1 MPPLLA
7 ALDADG
13 DGTISA
19 AEIDN
24 ALARLEATAR
34 NRGVAVGAAS
44 ALPVTI
50 ERIAQWAKAA
60 EGRGIMLVPVSM
72 VANRPKA
79 GS

>member
-1 MPPLLA
+1 V
-7 ALDADG
+7 LDAVP
-13 DGTISA
+13 TA

-34 NRGVAVGAAS
+34 NRGVAIGAAS

-60 EGRGIMLVPVSM
+60 EARGVVLVPVSM
-72 VANRPKA
+72 VANRPKPA
-79 GS
+79 S

>member
-1 MPPLLA
+1 M
-7 ALDADG
+7 LDAVP
-13 DGTISA
+13 TA

-34 NRGVAVGAAS
+34 SRGLAIGAAS

-60 EGRGIMLVPVSM
+60 EARGVMLVPVSM
-72 VANRPKA
+72 VANRAKTN
-79 GS
+79 S